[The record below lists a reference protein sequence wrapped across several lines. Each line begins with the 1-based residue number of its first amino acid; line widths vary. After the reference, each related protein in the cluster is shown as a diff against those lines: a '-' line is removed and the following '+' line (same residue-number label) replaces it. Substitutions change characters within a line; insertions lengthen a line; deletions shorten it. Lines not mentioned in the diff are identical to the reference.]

1 MKYKKYKVVASF
13 KMGRVHSCFIRG
25 IALIGSLLSILMI
38 PVAICILVV
47 EKDPAFF
54 CLIFFVAL
62 VALSGIY
69 VYIKLVEINKHVLLV
84 LKDGYVLDGNAMR
97 TCVNGNSL
105 DERLTVKFFYQG
117 KKYIKTSEK
126 PNMRKPFLGYK
137 TFRRYE
143 DKSIRILY
151 SEKQDDV
158 LIIK

>member
-1 MKYKKYKVVASF
+1 MKKYQVVASL
-13 KMGRVHSCFIRG
+13 KMGRVHSCFIRV
-25 IALIGSLLSILMI
+25 IALIASLIGILML

-62 VALSGIY
+62 IALSGIY
-69 VYIKLVEINKHVLLV
+69 VYIKLVEINRHVLLV
-84 LKDGYVLDGNAMR
+84 LKDGYELDGNAMR
-97 TCVNGNSL
+97 TCVNGNFL

-117 KKYIKTSEK
+117 KKYVKTSDK
-126 PNMRKPFLGYK
+126 PNIRKPFLGYK
-137 TFRRYE
+137 AFRRYA

-151 SEKQDDV
+151 SERQDDV

>member
-1 MKYKKYKVVASF
+1 MSKYKVVASL
-13 KMGRVHSCFIRG
+13 KMGRVHSCFIRV
-25 IALIGSLLSILMI
+25 ITLIGSLMGILI
-38 PVAICILVV
+38 FPVAICILVV

-54 CLIFFVAL
+54 CLLFFAAL
-62 VALSGIY
+62 VASGCIY
-69 VYIKLVEINKHVLLV
+69 AYIKLVEIHRHVLLV
-84 LKDGYVLDGNAMR
+84 FKDGYELDGNAMR
-97 TCVNGNSL
+97 TCVNGNFL

-117 KKYIKTSEK
+117 KKYVKISDK

-137 TFRRYE
+137 AFRRYA